1 MVKCYK
7 KFVCVIP
14 EKAFE
19 PRNTPMNADKTKHFM
34 KKTNQ
39 PFGLNQYF
47 TQAFGFSAFICVHRR
62 LTAFFCLIVSAVL
75 VNVFM
80 LYSPCS
86 AATVSLSWDANTES
100 NLAGYKVYYQ
110 ADSAVLP
117 FQGSGAAEG
126 ASPVQVYNKTTA
138 TISGLDPGRT
148 YYFAITA
155 YDAAGMES
163 SYSNI
168 VTVPESAPPT
178 VILSSPANNSTV
190 SGKVSVIASASDN
203 VGVAKV
209 EYYVNGVLKA
219 TDTSSP
225 SDYLWD
231 TTALATGTYTLLAKA
246 FDAAG
251 NVGQSNSVAVTVIK
265 DTTAPVVLLT
275 APGNNYTVSG
285 IVAITASASDN
296 AVVSTVEFYSNGTL
310 LFASNVAPYAFN
322 WNTAFVANG
331 GYILMAKA
339 YDNAGNSKQ
348 SANVSVTVNNPVT
361 TSFTLSDALLALQIG
376 SGKVSPTAVELTR
389 LDVAPVV
396 NGISVP
402 NGVVDTG
409 DAIVLL
415 SKIVGKLAM

>member
-7 KFVCVIP
+7 KFVC
-14 EKAFE
+14 
-19 PRNTPMNADKTKHFM
+19 
-34 KKTNQ
+34 
-39 PFGLNQYF
+39 
-47 TQAFGFSAFICVHRR
+47 
-62 LTAFFCLIVSAVL
+62 LIVSAVL
-75 VNVFM
+75 VNIFM

-86 AATVSLSWDANTES
+86 AATVALSWDANTES

-110 ADSAVLP
+110 ADSPSLP
-117 FQGSGAAEG
+117 FQGIGAAEG
-126 ASPVQVYNKTTA
+126 SAPVDVYNKTTA

-155 YDAAGMES
+155 YDTAGMES

-178 VILSSPANNSTV
+178 VTLSSPANNSTV

-203 VGVAKV
+203 VTVSKV
-209 EYYVNGVLKA
+209 EFYVNGILQA
-219 TDTSSP
+219 TDTASP
-225 SDYLWD
+225 YAYSWD

-310 LFASNVAPYAFN
+310 LFASNIAPYAFN
-322 WNTAFVANG
+322 WNTASVVNG
-331 GYILMAKA
+331 SYTLMAKA
-339 YDNAGNSKQ
+339 YDNSGNSKQ
-348 SANVSVTVNNPVT
+348 SANVSVTVNNLISG
-361 TSFTLSDALLALQIG
+361 TSSPAFLSGDINVDGNVNVADALLALQIAV
-376 SGKVSPTAVELTR
+376 GKV
-389 LDVAPVV
+389 APDAGQLSRGDIAPII
-396 NGISVP
+396 NGTSQP
-402 NGVVDTG
+402 NGKIDIG
-409 DAIVLL
+409 DVIVLL
-415 SKIVGKLAM
+415 GKVTGKIAL

>member
-7 KFVCVIP
+7 KFVCLV
-14 EKAFE
+14 
-19 PRNTPMNADKTKHFM
+19 
-34 KKTNQ
+34 
-39 PFGLNQYF
+39 
-47 TQAFGFSAFICVHRR
+47 
-62 LTAFFCLIVSAVL
+62 VSAVL

-80 LYSPCS
+80 LHSPCS
-86 AATVSLSWDANTES
+86 ALSVALSWDANTES

-110 ADSAVLP
+110 ADSSAIP
-117 FQGSGAAEG
+117 FQGAGAVEG

-155 YDAAGMES
+155 YDTAGMES

-178 VILSSPANNSTV
+178 VALSSPANNSTV
-190 SGKVSVIASASDN
+190 SGKVSVAASASDN
-203 VGVAKV
+203 VAVAKV
-209 EYYVNGVLKA
+209 EYYINGVLKA

-225 SDYLWD
+225 YVYLWD

-251 NVGQSNSVAVTVIK
+251 NSGQSNIVSVVVVN
-265 DTTAPVVLLT
+265 DTTPPAVSLT
-275 APGNNYTVSG
+275 APGNNSTVSG
-285 IVAITASASDN
+285 VVAITASASDN

-310 LFASNVAPYAFN
+310 LFASNVAPYTFN
-322 WNTAFVANG
+322 WNTTSVVNG
-331 GYILMAKA
+331 SYALMAKA

-348 SANVSVTVNNPVT
+348 SANVSVTVNNVVT

-376 SGKVSPTAVELTR
+376 SGKVSPTAGQLTR